1 MFTPQ
6 VLNSLAAAEK
16 RNLSVAVVLKKKK
29 KKKVLSPP
37 TNTNDDLSRACTHTN
52 THTCSCLGETHARRR
67 HE

>member
-16 RNLSVAVVLKKKK
+16 RNLSVAVVLKNKKI
-29 KKKVLSPP
+29 KVLSPP